1 MFSSILFFLLGVIA
15 ANVFRSRPRA
25 DMLLYWNR
33 DCLGWRPV
41 VRSTEINSEARY
53 LAAFEV
59 EPSLAKYEVN
69 EEHEE

>member
-1 MFSSILFFLLGVIA
+1 MFSSILFFLLGVIV
-15 ANVFRSRPRA
+15 ANALRTPPRA

-41 VRSTEINSEARY
+41 MRSTEINPESRY

-59 EPSLAKYEVN
+59 EPSMVRDEVN
-69 EEHEE
+69 EREE